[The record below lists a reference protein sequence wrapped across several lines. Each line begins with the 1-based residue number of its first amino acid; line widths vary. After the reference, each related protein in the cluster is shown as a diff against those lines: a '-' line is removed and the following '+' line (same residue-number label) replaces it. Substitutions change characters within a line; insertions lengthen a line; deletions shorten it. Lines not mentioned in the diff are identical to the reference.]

1 MTLSP
6 KELNTPSFF
15 GQKLL
20 KVAMQSLLYGIN
32 VEKWRKCG
40 RKIRGGCNVT

>member
-1 MTLSP
+1 MTLSA

-32 VEKWRKCG
+32 VEKWG
-40 RKIRGGCNVT
+40 MHARKIRGGCNVT